1 MIDPSANARPKA
13 AQPEVAVPVAT
24 YARYSTDRQDA
35 RSIDDQ
41 VRRCRAHAAQRGFQ
55 VVADY
60 ADAAV
65 SGSHTDRKDLRR
77 LLADA
82 GAGGLRHVLVDDL
95 SRLSRDLG
103 DAWRLVYSEFA
114 SMDVSVIDCTT
125 GMASDAAG
133 ARVTF
138 GALALAND
146 TFLQLVRTETH
157 RGLEGRALAGFA
169 TGGKTF
175 GYSTKPEENPRDPE
189 HPRKISIIDPTEA
202 ETVVRIFLDFTEG
215 RSANHIARTLNEE
228 GLPAPHDNGRG
239 NKGLRGWSHTTVRE
253 MLRNERYIGTWRWN
267 ERKWVRTPGKKS
279 RRAIKRPEHEHIVR
293 EIPELAIVPRDLWDR
308 AQERFRKF
316 ARPNGGRPPGR
327 VKKGHPVSLLSGL
340 LRCGVCGGS
349 MSIVQRTHKTGT
361 SYAFLGCITY
371 RSRGPAIC
379 ANKRMLSEKKVREA
393 VLRLLHE
400 QLQSPAL
407 VAAFVASFE
416 RKHRELEKAAGGADD
431 FEKQLRDAEQKVRNM
446 TEILSKAGFSE
457 SLIAQL
463 RRDEQRVTE
472 IKGKLAERARERP
485 KTLPHPR
492 IIEGYLRNV
501 LAILDG
507 DRERA
512 RMVLTRNLEPVIITP
527 MVDGRWQL
535 NGALN
540 LTTVLSDSA
549 RSSAGRVTE
558 NASSGGVI

>member
-1 MIDPSANARPKA
+1 MIDQPSTSARSGSRL
-13 AQPEVAVPVAT
+13 PEKAVPVAT
-24 YARYSTDRQDA
+24 YARYSTNRQDA

-41 VRRCRAHAAQRGFQ
+41 LRRCHAHAGQRGFQ
-55 VVADY
+55 VIADY

-65 SGSHTDRKDLRR
+65 SGSHTDRNNLRR

-82 GAGGLRHVLVDDL
+82 RAGSIRHVLVDDL

-103 DAWRLVYSEFA
+103 DAWRLIYSEFA
-114 SMDVSVIDCTT
+114 SVDVSVIDCTT

-175 GYSTKPEENPRDPE
+175 GYATKPEENPRDPE
-189 HPRKISIIDPTEA
+189 HPRKITIVDQAEA
-202 ETVVRIFLDFTEG
+202 KVVLRIFSDYAEG
-215 RSANHIARTLNEE
+215 RSAQHIASALNEE

-239 NKGLRGWSHTTVRE
+239 NKGLRGWSHTTIRE
-253 MLRNERYIGTWRWN
+253 MLRNERYIGVLRWN

-279 RRAIKRPEHEHIVR
+279 RRAIMRPEHEHIVR
-293 EIPELAIVPRDLWDR
+293 ELPELAIVPRELWDR
-308 AQERFRKF
+308 VRDRFRKF

-340 LRCGVCGGS
+340 LRCGICGGS
-349 MSIVQRTHKTGT
+349 MSIVQRTHKKGT
-361 SYAFLGCITY
+361 SYAFLGCLTY

-379 ANKRMLSEKKVREA
+379 ANRRMLSEKKVREA
-393 VLRLLHE
+393 VLGLLQE
-400 QLQSPAL
+400 QLRSPGL
-407 VAAFVASFE
+407 VPAFIASFE
-416 RKHRELEKAAGGADD
+416 QRHRELEKDD
-431 FEKQLRDAEQKVRNM
+431 ASTDLERQLSEAEQKVRNM

-463 RRDEQRVTE
+463 RLDEQRVAD
-472 IKGKLAERARERP
+472 IKGKLAERTRERP

-501 LAILDG
+501 LAILEG
-507 DRERA
+507 DPERT
-512 RMVLTRNLEPVIITP
+512 RMVLTGNLEPVIITP
-527 MVDGRWQL
+527 MADGRWQL
-535 NGALN
+535 SGALN
-540 LTTVLSDSA
+540 LTAILSDSA

-558 NASSGGVI
+558 NESSGGVI

>member
-1 MIDPSANARPKA
+1 MIDQPSNSARSGSRL
-13 AQPEVAVPVAT
+13 PEKAVPVAT
-24 YARYSTDRQDA
+24 YARYSTNRQDA

-41 VRRCRAHAAQRGFQ
+41 LRRCHAHANQRGFE
-55 VVADY
+55 VISDY
-60 ADAAV
+60 SDAAV
-65 SGSHTDRKDLRR
+65 SGSHTDRNNLRR
-77 LLADA
+77 LLAEA
-82 GAGGLRHVLVDDL
+82 RSGSIRHVLVDDL

-103 DAWRLVYSEFA
+103 DAWRLIYSEFA

-175 GYSTKPEENPRDPE
+175 GYATKPEENPRDPE
-189 HPRKISIIDPTEA
+189 HPRKVPIIDAVEA
-202 ETVVRIFLDFTEG
+202 KVVMRIFADFADG
-215 RSANHIARTLNEE
+215 RSAQHIARTLNEE
-228 GLPAPHDNGRG
+228 SLPAPHDDGRG
-239 NKGLRGWSHTTVRE
+239 NKGLRGWSHTTVRA
-253 MLRNERYIGTWRWN
+253 MLRNERYLGVLRWN

-279 RRAIKRPEHEHIVR
+279 RRAIMRPEHEHIVR
-293 EIPELAIVPRDLWDR
+293 EIPELAIVPRELWDR
-308 AQERFRKF
+308 VQERFRKF

-349 MSIVQRTHKTGT
+349 MSIVQRTHKKGA
-361 SYAFLGCITY
+361 SYAFLGCLTY

-379 ANKRMLSEKKVREA
+379 ANRRMLSEKKVREA
-393 VLRLLHE
+393 VLGLLQG
-400 QLQSPAL
+400 QLRSPEL
-407 VAAFVASFE
+407 VATFLASFE
-416 RKHRELEKAAGGADD
+416 RKHRELEKADEGSG
-431 FEKQLRDAEQKVRNM
+431 EVEQQLREAEQKVRNM

-463 RRDEQRVTE
+463 RLDEQRVAD
-472 IKGKLAERARERP
+472 IKGKLAERTRERP
-485 KTLPHPR
+485 KALPHPR

-501 LAILDG
+501 LAVLEG

-512 RMVLTRNLEPVIITP
+512 RMLLTRNLEPVIITP
-527 MVDGRWQL
+527 MADGRWQL
-535 NGALN
+535 SGALN
-540 LTTVLSDSA
+540 VADSIIGNDHIQQA
-549 RSSAGRVTE
+549 TCMSYF
-558 NASSGGVI
+558 